1 MGMGNRV
8 NGSAVRRLCLLL
20 CCLAVETIS
29 AETNVPTV
37 GMEGKVEVLLPG
49 TQLDA
54 RPVNPRSLV
63 TLRIADTRPHG
74 TLIHYDL
81 RYIGLVPGRYDLRDY
96 LLRKDGSP
104 TNDLPPIPVV
114 VSGLLSEKHQG
125 ELAAQAVRP
134 MPFLG
139 GYKTALTIAGAVWA
153 LVFLPLWLSGRQRK
167 TAAPAP
173 VPSGPPSLAE
183 RLKPLVAGAAE
194 GKLSRDELAQ
204 LERLLLSHW
213 RERLALGEL
222 SMIEAVQRLREHPE
236 GGVLLRQLE
245 DWLHRPPGAVKV
257 DVEALLAPY
266 RELPR
271 PKVPDLEVA
280 R

>member
-1 MGMGNRV
+1 
-8 NGSAVRRLCLLL
+8 
-20 CCLAVETIS
+20 
-29 AETNVPTV
+29 
-37 GMEGKVEVLLPG
+37 MEGKIEVLLPG

-81 RYIGLVPGRYDLRDY
+81 RYIGLVPGRYDLRDF
-96 LLRKDGSP
+96 LIRKDGSP
-104 TNDLPPIPVV
+104 TNDLPPILVL
-114 VSGLLSEKHQG
+114 VSGVLPEKHQG
-125 ELAAQAVRP
+125 ELAEQSVRP
-134 MPFLG
+134 LPFLG
-139 GYKTALTIAGAVWA
+139 GYKTALTIAGALWA
-153 LVFLPLWLSGRQRK
+153 LVFLPLWLSGRRRK
-167 TAAPAP
+167 PPAAAPVA
-173 VPSGPPSLAE
+173 SGPPSLAE
-183 RLKPLVAGAAE
+183 RLQPLVARAAQ

-204 LERLLLSHW
+204 LERMLLSHW
-213 RERLALGEL
+213 RERLVLGDV
-222 SMIEAVQRLREHPE
+222 SMIEALERLREHPE

-245 DWLHRPPGAVKV
+245 DWLHRPPGSVKV

-271 PKVPDLEVA
+271 PKPPDLEVA